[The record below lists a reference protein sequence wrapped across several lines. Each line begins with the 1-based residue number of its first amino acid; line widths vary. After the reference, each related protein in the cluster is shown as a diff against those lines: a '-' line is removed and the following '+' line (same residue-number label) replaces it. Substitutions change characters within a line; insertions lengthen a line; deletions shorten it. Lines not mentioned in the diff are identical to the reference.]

1 MNTRSTLLLF
11 NVNPRNQPPTPP
23 EVRISVHLG
32 GVGVGFQS
40 RGKTMNTIENDEGM
54 QDDQRIVDAQ
64 MVLDLKDEASR
75 QERVRAAIRD
85 FMRKRK

>member
-1 MNTRSTLLLF
+1 
-11 NVNPRNQPPTPP
+11 
-23 EVRISVHLG
+23 
-32 GVGVGFQS
+32 
-40 RGKTMNTIENDEGM
+40 MNTIENDEGM